1 VEGGKMDRA
10 EFLEELTELL
20 EVEEAVTVDTSFDGM
35 EEYDSLAV
43 MSLIVFIDENF
54 DKTISGEE
62 LSNVKGVKEL
72 ITLIGEDNI
81 G

>member
-1 VEGGKMDRA
+1 MHLA

-20 EVEEAVTVDTSFDGM
+20 EVEEAVTLDTSFEGM
-35 EEYDSLAV
+35 DEYDSLAV
-43 MSLIVFIDENF
+43 MSLIAFIDENF
-54 DKTISGEE
+54 DKTISGEK

-81 G
+81 S

>member
-1 VEGGKMDRA
+1 MDRA

>member
-1 VEGGKMDRA
+1 MDRA

-20 EVEEAVTVDTSFDGM
+20 EVEEAVTADTSFEGM

-43 MSLIVFIDENF
+43 MSLIAFIDENF
-54 DKTISGEE
+54 DKTISGVE

-81 G
+81 S